1 MRPDLCAQDNSS
13 DPRKYLG
20 SFYTD
25 SLVHDPRSLKLLTDV
40 IGKVSWGSLLDGLW
54 RSEVW
59 TSDLLLDKLDTFE
72 EKGKI
77 ELVKHPKYVLL
88 FLGIQGKL
96 IPGPPKIEAPQMP
109 NCFL

>member
-25 SLVHDPRSLKLLTDV
+25 SLVHDPCSLKLLTDV
-40 IGKVSWGSLLDGLW
+40 IGKVSWGSLLDDLW

-72 EKGKI
+72 EKAKFA
-77 ELVKHPKYVLL
+77 LVKHLKYVLL
-88 FLGIQGKL
+88 FLGIQGEL

-109 NCFL
+109 SCFL